1 MADMKAN
8 MQTSSQISYRRE
20 AMRARDNVYVRL
32 PIELK
37 ERLARESWEQN
48 ITQQNIVIMALE
60 MLFAQWDQEQ
70 RFRRAK

>member
-1 MADMKAN
+1 
-8 MQTSSQISYRRE
+8 
-20 AMRARDNVYVRL
+20 MRARDNVYVRL